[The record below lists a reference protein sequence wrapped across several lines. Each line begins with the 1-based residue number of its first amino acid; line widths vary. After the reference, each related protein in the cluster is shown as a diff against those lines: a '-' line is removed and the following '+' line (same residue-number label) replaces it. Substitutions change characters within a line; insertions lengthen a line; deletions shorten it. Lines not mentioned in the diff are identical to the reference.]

1 MYPSVPLD
9 KSIQVTTEILQE
21 GHAELK
27 KKTKLN
33 ITDIGQLPKLCLSE
47 WFRYNNVMWTLENL
61 GLKGLSVMVILSEC
75 YY

>member
-47 WFRYNNVMWTLENL
+47 
-61 GLKGLSVMVILSEC
+61 
-75 YY
+75 